1 MVDGRWRIT
10 MLALTGLALLLV
22 VAAAGFVA
30 ASLVGS
36 GVGGDDSQGYAG
48 IGGLALIVLALP
60 LIVFLSALQ
69 DLRRHRSS
77 GFTEGAFGGL
87 LVGLGSL
94 LFDDL
99 WKLLLLI
106 LAALL
111 VAVGVAGRLVAR
123 RAAEAGSGDSSL
135 DTHDARR
142 KVEPMT
148 TRTWWFWMFAAV
160 LTTLALVLM
169 AAAFVGYLLLVVSGG
184 DADPHG
190 YVQIFSIVAL
200 VVLLLPLMLLLISAQ
215 DLRRRKRGGFGWGA
229 AGGVGLAV
237 VGVVLPQPVGIIV
250 SVIGVGLVALGIAGL
265 AGTGQVSTSA
275 E

>member
-1 MVDGRWRIT
+1 

-22 VAAAGFVA
+22 VAAAGFVVLT
-30 ASLVGS
+30 S
-36 GVGGDDSQGYAG
+36 VGGRDGGEADGYLSTYG
-48 IGGLALIVLALP
+48 SLALIVLALP

-87 LVGLGSL
+87 LVGLGAL

-123 RAAEAGSGDSSL
+123 RAAEAGSGDSSP
-135 DTHDARR
+135 DTHEARR

-160 LTTLALVLM
+160 LTALALVLM
-169 AAAFVGYLLLVVSGG
+169 AAALVAYLLFAASTGS
-184 DADPHG
+184 ADRHG
-190 YVQIFSIVAL
+190 YVRIFSTLAL
-200 VVLLLPLMLLLISAQ
+200 IVLLLPLMLLVISAQ
-215 DLRRRKRGGFGWGA
+215 DLWRRKRGGFGWGA
-229 AGGVGLAV
+229 AGGAGLAV
-237 VGVVLPQPVGIIV
+237 VGVALPQPVGIIV
-250 SVIGVGLVALGIAGL
+250 PVLGVGLVALGIAGL
-265 AGTGQVSTSA
+265 AGTGQVSSSA